1 VRDRGGI
8 GALDQTPSIRTPIAP
23 SVDRNE
29 AIRNVAASLA
39 VGLAAASAGL
49 ALTALL

>member
-1 VRDRGGI
+1 VRDRGGV

-29 AIRNVAASLA
+29 AIRNNVAASFA
-39 VGLAAASAGL
+39 VGLVAASAGL
-49 ALTALL
+49 A